1 MRPRAQKKNPASGG
15 IRGILFSATKKALP
29 VRHNFIDHETPMCV
43 GRSTMGQTDER
54 RYIGHGLLGTFSG
67 NQMGA
72 ADGGNF
78 SYIINTSDIIKELR
92 HSKEHGN
99 VIGICA
105 ISLGPNMVMTAVE
118 DIIDIKN
125 DLLVILKETD
135 LLGMKVP
142 EEQIMLSEIVRVHPF
157 RTLFDDP
164 FHVQLRASKAGNQPT
179 SPSAPELA

>member
-1 MRPRAQKKNPASGG
+1 
-15 IRGILFSATKKALP
+15 
-29 VRHNFIDHETPMCV
+29 
-43 GRSTMGQTDER
+43 MGPEN
-54 RYIGHGLLGTFSG
+54 G
-67 NQMGA
+67 N
-72 ADGGNF
+72 NF
-78 SYIINTSDIIKELR
+78 SYIINTTDIIKELR
-92 HSKEHGN
+92 HSKECGN

-125 DLLVILKETD
+125 DLLIILKETD

-164 FHVQLRASKAGNQPT
+164 FHVQLRASKSGNQPA

>member
-1 MRPRAQKKNPASGG
+1 MCRSFHNKLNRT
-15 IRGILFSATKKALP
+15 SAGTKLHDYQDL
-29 VRHNFIDHETPMCV
+29 VR
-43 GRSTMGQTDER
+43 
-54 RYIGHGLLGTFSG
+54 G
-67 NQMGA
+67 NQMET

-105 ISLGPNMVMTAVE
+105 ISLGPNMIMTAVE
-118 DIIDIKN
+118 ELIDIKN
-125 DLLVILKETD
+125 DLLIILKETD
-135 LLGMKVP
+135 LLGIKVP

-164 FHVQLRASKAGNQPT
+164 FHVRLRATKTGNQPASSST
-179 SPSAPELA
+179 PELA

>member
-1 MRPRAQKKNPASGG
+1 
-15 IRGILFSATKKALP
+15 
-29 VRHNFIDHETPMCV
+29 
-43 GRSTMGQTDER
+43 
-54 RYIGHGLLGTFSG
+54 
-67 NQMGA
+67 MGA
-72 ADGGNF
+72 AEENNF
-78 SYIINTSDIIKELR
+78 SYIINTSDIVKELR
-92 HSKEHGN
+92 HSKEFGN

-125 DLLVILKETD
+125 DLLIILKETD

-164 FHVQLRASKAGNQPT
+164 FHVQLRASKTGNQPA
-179 SPSAPELA
+179 SPSTPELA